1 MIETALNGARRPR
14 KFCPVVVWCSPPCVC
29 RTSCVSY
36 VVCVARRVC
45 RPSCVVV
52 RRAFWVSSFVVTY
65 VVCFLMYSPHF
76 SRTSWASGS
85 SFWSP
90 FAFDL
95 SYAPARLCT
104 SAGVPRSTRAG
115 RGFPLG
121 VYISLAAWWSFGFA
135 RAVLVFLRVVHWG
148 GPFPSSVRGA
158 SSLVHWGGPISCLT
172 RTRSSERRFVC
183 LLYNCCFVVSWLFDV
198 RARSLR
204 ARPCVS
210 GAFQSKIPAASFHR
224 IPHRTAH
231 TLNDRA
237 RRVAAWTETIV
248 ARRVAAHGNGST
260 CCVATWALVVMHFG
274 LLVS

>member
-1 MIETALNGARRPR
+1 
-14 KFCPVVVWCSPPCVC
+14 
-29 RTSCVSY
+29 
-36 VVCVARRVC
+36 
-45 RPSCVVV
+45 
-52 RRAFWVSSFVVTY
+52 
-65 VVCFLMYSPHF
+65 MYSPHF
-76 SRTSWASGS
+76 SRTSWASGLFT

-121 VYISLAAWWSFGFA
+121 VYISLAAWWSFSFA
-135 RAVLVFLRVVHWG
+135 RAALVFLRVVHWG
-148 GPFPSSVRGA
+148 GLFPSSAAGGFLSCPLGGTYLSFDAHTFVRTA
-158 SSLVHWGGPISCLT
+158 
-172 RTRSSERRFVC
+172 VC
-183 LLYNCCFVVSWLFDV
+183 LPPVYCCFVVSWLFDV

>member
-1 MIETALNGARRPR
+1 MYIGGSSPFYSSWTRIPFGRLYLTCGL
-14 KFCPVVVWCSPPCVC
+14 VVVWFC
-29 RTSCVSY
+29 
-36 VVCVARRVC
+36 ARR
-45 RPSCVVV
+45 
-52 RRAFWVSSFVVTY
+52 A
-65 VVCFLMYSPHF
+65 CFLACCALGG
-76 SRTSWASGS
+76 TI
-85 SFWSP
+85 P
-90 FAFDL
+90 FVCAGGFL
-95 SYAPARLCT
+95 SC
-104 SAGVPRSTRAG
+104 
-115 RGFPLG
+115 PLG
-121 VYISLAAWWSFGFA
+121 GTYLLFDAHTF
-135 RAVLVFLRVVHWG
+135 
-148 GPFPSSVRGA
+148 VRTA
-158 SSLVHWGGPISCLT
+158 
-172 RTRSSERRFVC
+172 VC
-183 LLYNCCFVVSWLFDV
+183 LPPVYCCFVVSWLFDV